1 METIIGTTR
10 IAETKEIMMALK
22 ALFEV
27 FEAKMSVWLFKQELS
42 KSVQTAVTYHQG
54 SPRIVAGRETQT
66 PFSSTG

>member
-1 METIIGTTR
+1 MKD
-10 IAETKEIMMALK
+10 TKEMMMALK

-27 FEAKMSVWLFKQELS
+27 FEAKMSVWLS
-42 KSVQTAVTYHQG
+42 KCKSKRQVKNSVTYHQG